1 MLKLYDSPTSG
12 NCYKVRLLLSQLQIP
27 FETVVIH
34 SPQGET
40 RTPEFLAKNP
50 LAQVPILELDS
61 GQVLA
66 ESAAQLFYLAE
77 GTPLFSTEA
86 WERALIVQWLS
97 FEQGRLLRY
106 VAVNRFLVLS
116 DQAEQNP
123 TLFQHNLTQGT
134 VALQILEHYLK
145 TRDFFVGN
153 RYTIADLAL
162 FAYSHLAPVGEFDLT
177 PFSHLQAWIERVK
190 QQPHFIPFPN

>member
-27 FETVVIH
+27 FETVVIQ
-34 SPQGET
+34 SRQGET

-50 LAQVPILELDS
+50 LGQVPILELDS

-66 ESAAQLFYLAE
+66 ESTAILFYLAE
-77 GTPLFSTEA
+77 GTPLFSREA

-97 FEQGRLLRY
+97 FEQARLLRY
-106 VAVNRFLVLS
+106 VAVNRFLMLS

-123 TLFQHNLTQGT
+123 MLFQQNLAQGT
-134 VALQILEHYLK
+134 AALQILEHHLK

-162 FAYSHLAPVGEFDLT
+162 FAYSHLAPVGQFDLT

-190 QQPHFIPFPN
+190 QQPHFISFSS